1 MLKDLNYLI
10 SAGLFD
16 ELISNGAQSRSQTL
30 SDIVERAHVD
40 CLYLISNSG
49 RVLLSPSD
57 QMVGRNLVEEGI
69 LTSQDLAALTDR
81 EGTVSGDE
89 VTPVSVTMDGS
100 EYYFYAMRLSRGS
113 GSLTL
118 LLGEPGSTL
127 TAQIGNLT
135 DVDTAAR

>member
-1 MLKDLNYLI
+1 M
-10 SAGLFD
+10 
-16 ELISNGAQSRSQTL
+16 
-30 SDIVERAHVD
+30 D